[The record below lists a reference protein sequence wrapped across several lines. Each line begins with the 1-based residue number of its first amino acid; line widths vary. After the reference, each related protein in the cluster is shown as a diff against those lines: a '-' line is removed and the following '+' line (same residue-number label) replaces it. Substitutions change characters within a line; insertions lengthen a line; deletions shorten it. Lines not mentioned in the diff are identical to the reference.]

1 LVGAFGCGPS
11 GVNDDNLNGANEE
24 NLKEKK
30 MAKLGVITDGIS
42 RDLEHALQVMTEA
55 GLEYAELQFVW
66 DKEVGDLDDDQMAKA
81 LALVEKYGV
90 TVACITRHNFVG
102 LLVGAVEVGD
112 PVHQQHM
119 AALQRCIG
127 MAKAFDTRLVR
138 TMSFRKEMIIF
149 GYNGAEDWNASR
161 GAWDK
166 LLQLLTPAVKLA
178 EANDITLV
186 VETGN
191 NAMITSA
198 VLGRKFIDDMGS
210 DHLKL
215 LWDPANTLYCNE
227 IVYPDGFDALRGG
240 YLGHLHIKDSRVD
253 IPGAAVWQCELGTGQ
268 MAPYLEGIAA
278 GLQEENFDGVVSLE
292 SVYHPDDGTYEDGFR
307 ASVGRFKE
315 IFS

>member
-1 LVGAFGCGPS
+1 
-11 GVNDDNLNGANEE
+11 
-24 NLKEKK
+24 

-66 DKEVGDLDDDQMAKA
+66 DKEVGDFNDDEMARA
-81 LALVEKYGV
+81 LNLVKEYGV
-90 TVACITRHNFVG
+90 KVPCITRHNFVG
-102 LLVGAVEVGD
+102 LLVGQVEVDD

-119 AALQRCIG
+119 AALQRCID
-127 MAKAFDTRLVR
+127 MAKAFDTKLVR

-149 GYNGAEDWNASR
+149 GYNGAEDWNASK
-161 GAWDK
+161 GAWEK
-166 LLQLLTPAVKLA
+166 MLQLLTPAVQLA
-178 EANDITLV
+178 EDNDITLV

-198 VLGRKFIDDMGS
+198 VLARKFIDEMRS

-215 LWDPANTLYCNE
+215 LWDPANTLYCGE
-227 IVYPDGFDALRGG
+227 VVYPDGFDALRGG
-240 YLGHLHIKDSRVD
+240 YIGHLHIKDSRVD
-253 IPGAAVWQCELGTGQ
+253 IPRASVWQCELGTAQ

-278 GLQEENFDGVVSLE
+278 GLKEENYDGVISLE
-292 SVYHPDDGTYEDGFR
+292 SVYHPTGGSYEDGFR

-315 IFS
+315 IFG